1 VDRISG
7 LKHFYKTRFAGKE
20 LQSEKKMERA
30 IQPEIPSPRCRA
42 DECMREHRE
51 TITGTRRNPQSAVQ
65 VAVSVGTTGCSSRTG
80 LVDRE
85 LPRIHSSPRDQQ
97 AKAVTGRQNGR
108 GGFFQRCLAKS
119 RGSTP
124 AERFVWREGVYG
136 EIRDAVARQFEYRAN
151 VPIGPGQPS
160 GGSTAIFRSGLLRN
174 RT

>member
-1 VDRISG
+1 
-7 LKHFYKTRFAGKE
+7 
-20 LQSEKKMERA
+20 MERA

-65 VAVSVGTTGCSSRTG
+65 VAVPVGTTGCSSRTG

-85 LPRIHSSPRDQQ
+85 LPRIHSSPRGQQ

-108 GGFFQRCLAKS
+108 GGFFQRCLAKN

-124 AERFVWREGVYG
+124 AQQRLWRDGIYDQIREVMSLQGSLSIERMCQMVPVSRRGFYRSLNNNSPATGHHKISNVTSASRQ
-136 EIRDAVARQFEYRAN
+136 EIKH
-151 VPIGPGQPS
+151 
-160 GGSTAIFRSGLLRN
+160 
-174 RT
+174 